1 MIESL
6 LYLISSLIIVVIG
19 ATLATKYSSKLAEN
33 FHISK
38 YIIGFIVVAF
48 ISILPETI
56 IAINSAI
63 EGVPEF
69 GLGTLFGSNVADLTL
84 VFAILI
90 LYAGRGIKIESKV
103 LQNIHLYSFF
113 IFLPVLLG
121 LNGHFSRIDGAAL
134 IITGILF
141 YYLVFRN
148 GTESSKV
155 FKNGDGKYKNIFFLL
170 IAMTLLLIGA
180 HFTVTSATALA
191 HALQITPILIGM
203 LIVSFGTIMPE
214 LFYSLKAVKKKEDGL
229 AIGDIL
235 GSVLAD
241 ATIVVGILAFISPF
255 YFPIKIVY
263 VTGIFMVVA
272 SLILLKFMRS
282 GRILSKKEGIILF
295 VFWVVYAIVEFTI
308 NK

>member
-6 LYLISSLIIVVIG
+6 LYLISSLILVVIG
-19 ATLATKYSSKLAEN
+19 ATLATKYSAKLAEN
-33 FHISK
+33 FHISR
-38 YIIGFIVVAF
+38 YIIGFVVVAF

-69 GLGTLFGSNVADLTL
+69 GLGTLFGSNIADLTL

-103 LQNIHLYSFF
+103 LQNIRLYPFF
-113 IFLPVLLG
+113 ISLPVLLG
-121 LNGHFSRIDGAAL
+121 LNGHFSRIDGATL

-141 YYLVFRN
+141 YYLVLRN
-148 GTESSKV
+148 GAESSKV

-170 IAMTLLLIGA
+170 IAMALLLIGA

-203 LIVSFGTIMPE
+203 LVVSFGTIMPE

-229 AIGDIL
+229 AL
-235 GSVLAD
+235 V
-241 ATIVVGILAFISPF
+241 
-255 YFPIKIVY
+255 
-263 VTGIFMVVA
+263 IF
-272 SLILLKFMRS
+272 
-282 GRILSKKEGIILF
+282 
-295 VFWVVYAIVEFTI
+295 
-308 NK
+308 